1 MSLPITAVG
10 PLNVLT
16 KPIFT
21 DCWAAAGAVESA
33 ASAAVPMRS
42 LFMSAVLQG
51 SGKVSGDL
59 SGSADGPKALPTV
72 AFRLPSRACARAHQ
86 LQRASAAARVQRGV
100 SAHLVAVP
108 RGHYSSRKLCTWL

>member
-21 DCWAAAGAVESA
+21 GCWAPAGATPSA
-33 ASAAVPMRS
+33 TSAAVPMRS

-51 SGKVSGDL
+51 SGKVSDTIL
-59 SGSADGPKALPTV
+59 VD
-72 AFRLPSRACARAHQ
+72 RLMGQKPSR
-86 LQRASAAARVQRGV
+86 
-100 SAHLVAVP
+100 P
-108 RGHYSSRKLCTWL
+108 